1 MLSPS
6 SSTYKKPVVPSEKN
20 HRKRIS
26 GGGLLFVLPR
36 VRVVRVRDRGVRGR
50 YPGRANIAPV
60 FTCTMASKES
70 NERGMPPSRV
80 SPLESLENVV
90 YEHDLSVS
98 LT

>member
-1 MLSPS
+1 
-6 SSTYKKPVVPSEKN
+6 
-20 HRKRIS
+20 
-26 GGGLLFVLPR
+26 
-36 VRVVRVRDRGVRGR
+36 
-50 YPGRANIAPV
+50 
-60 FTCTMASKES
+60 MASKES